1 VQVIRTSRCGPVCWN
16 AWLWVASAIF
26 GTSLIEATRYLSR
39 CDFPR
44 SVTMS
49 PTLILSSRAKNPM
62 PYVSE
67 STCPAITVDP
77 KASPA
82 CALPSHRPTCRGLC
96 VSAVT
101 FYRDVEL
108 PRSAPQR
115 QATPLP
121 GQPRHQPSAR
131 LRPPRRR
138 LPHLNPSQRLRR
150 SRRNCRKVLVPL
162 NPGILLMASPLR
174 DGSFDVAEI
183 VLFAT
188 PSSSIW
194 LGPPKVALAGVP
206 LRQGQAGCLSG
217 PNERWESACCGSWW
231 SYQQAHPACTGSSH
245 EKDRVAVQLER
256 NHDSQHPLPGRAAL

>member
-1 VQVIRTSRCGPVCWN
+1 MQVIRTSRCGPVCWN

-67 STCPAITVDP
+67 STCPQSLSTRRLPPRVRCHPTDP
-77 KASPA
+77 HAGDCASR
-82 CALPSHRPTCRGLC
+82 PSPSTGTW
-96 VSAVT
+96 S
-101 FYRDVEL
+101 FRDQ
-108 PRSAPQR
+108 PPQR

-183 VLFAT
+183 VPFRYAQLFNLARST
-188 PSSSIW
+188 KGGAGRGTASPRPSR
-194 LGPPKVALAGVP
+194 LP
-206 LRQGQAGCLSG
+206 LRS
-217 PNERWESACCGSWW
+217 
-231 SYQQAHPACTGSSH
+231 
-245 EKDRVAVQLER
+245 K
-256 NHDSQHPLPGRAAL
+256 